1 MNEMNSEGRFEDL
14 DRRRALIEAG
24 GGAERLEKQHQAGKL
39 SARERLG
46 LLFDPDS
53 FLELGLWARHRHPD
67 LAGKDLPAD
76 GVVTGK
82 GEVDNRPVFAFSQDF
97 TVGGGAVG
105 ERHAAKIVDIMQQA
119 LKCGVPVVGI
129 NDSGGARI
137 QEGVEG
143 LSGYGKIFYHN
154 TLLSGVVPQISVI
167 AGPCAGGAAY
177 SPAMTDFIIMVDG
190 TARMF
195 ITGPQVIKAATGEV
209 IGEEELGGA
218 RAHAAISGNIHFVA
232 TDDED
237 AIRIVR
243 RLLSFLPLNNLESPP
258 ARPFEDQVTDDEELD
273 RLIPD
278 DPRQSY
284 DVRAVI
290 SKLVDGADFLEIQEA
305 FAPNIVIGLARM
317 GGMVVGIVANQP
329 CSLAGALDIDASDK
343 ASRFIRTC
351 NVFNIPLVTLVDV
364 PGFLPGVA
372 QEQGGIIRHGAKM
385 LFTYSASTVPKMTV
399 IMRKAYGGAYLA
411 MCSRD
416 MGADYVLAWPS
427 AELAVMGPEGA
438 ARILHRKELE
448 QTDDPKA
455 LLREKAAEYRRVH
468 ANPYKAAE
476 MLHVDDVVR
485 PSWTRRLLIEALG
498 TWRMKRDHR
507 PEKKHGNMAL

>member
-1 MNEMNSEGRFEDL
+1 MPTTDVDRFAEL
-14 DRRRALIEAG
+14 DRKRAEVEAG
-24 GGAERLEKQHQAGKL
+24 GGPDRMERQHLAGKL
-39 SARERLG
+39 CARERLD

-53 FLELGLWARHRHPD
+53 FLELGLWARHRHPG

-82 GEVDNRPVFAFSQDF
+82 GEVQNRPVFAFSQDF

-105 ERHAAKIVDIMQQA
+105 ERHAAKIVDVMQQA
-119 LKCGVPVVGI
+119 LKCGVPVVGF

-143 LSGYGKIFYHN
+143 LSGYGRIFYHN
-154 TLLSGVVPQISVI
+154 TLLSGVVPQVSVI

-177 SPAMTDFIIMVDG
+177 SPAMTDFIIMIEG
-190 TARMF
+190 SARMF
-195 ITGPQVIKAATGEV
+195 ITGPQVIKAATGEE

-218 RAHAAISGNIHFVA
+218 RAHAAISGNTHLVA
-232 TDDED
+232 RDEEE
-237 AIRIVR
+237 AVEMVR

-258 ARPFEDQVTDDEELD
+258 DLPFEDEVADDEDLD
-273 RLIPD
+273 ELIPE
-278 DPRQSY
+278 DPRQAY
-284 DVRAVI
+284 DVRDVI
-290 SKLVDGADFLEIQEA
+290 GRLVDGADFFELQES
-305 FAPNIVIGLARM
+305 FAPNIIIGLARM
-317 GGMVVGIVANQP
+317 GGMAVGIVANQP
-329 CSLAGALDIDASDK
+329 CCLAGALDINASDK

-372 QEQGGIIRHGAKM
+372 QEHGGIIRHGSRM
-385 LFTYSASTVPKMTV
+385 LFTYSASTIPKMTV

-416 MGADYVLAWPS
+416 MGADYVLAWPT

-438 ARILHRKELE
+438 ARILHRRELAE
-448 QTDDPKA
+448 ATDPAA
-455 LLREKAAEYRRVH
+455 LLREKAAEYRRDN
-468 ANPYKAAE
+468 ADPFKAAE
-476 MLHVDDVVR
+476 MLHIDDVVR